1 MTASAFNNYGM
12 FNSQQF
18 YNDPYFLQAFYSPN
32 ANQMYQGQQT
42 ATPQGNQQVSQA
54 LAGNPSFQGAQQAQ
68 PEKKSNAKAWL
79 LLGGAALLAGSAW
92 MISRGKAAG
101 AEGMIKPL

>member
-54 LAGNPSFQGAQQAQ
+54 LAGNPSFQGAQQIVIVLHTCHIPQ
-68 PEKKSNAKAWL
+68 VRQCSMTLSCRE
-79 LLGGAALLAGSAW
+79 
-92 MISRGKAAG
+92 
-101 AEGMIKPL
+101 